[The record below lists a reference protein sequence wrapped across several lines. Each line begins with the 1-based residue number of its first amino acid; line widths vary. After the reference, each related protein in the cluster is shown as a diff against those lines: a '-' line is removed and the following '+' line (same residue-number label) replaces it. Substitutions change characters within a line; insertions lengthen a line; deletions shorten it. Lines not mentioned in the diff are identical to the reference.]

1 MVTAVEKHAEPTTLK
16 SERWSWP
23 STLTNTSY
31 AWMDL
36 SYGVVDARDG
46 IARMVK
52 CDSSHD
58 IPEPDEDCVS
68 FIELVWAKKQFHDY
82 FDRVSS
88 NFDRSQRY

>member
-1 MVTAVEKHAEPTTLK
+1 MALY
-16 SERWSWP
+16 
-23 STLTNTSY
+23 LTNTSY